1 MGLETQIQTAIIYL
15 LDIYERQGKLFFNR
29 MNNIPTPIKDRVTGK
44 TVGYRKLSTGA
55 KKGIPD
61 IWVIKDGK
69 TIGLE
74 VKAPKGT
81 QRKEQKDIEER
92 FKTNGAEYHIVRSVD
107 EVKKIFQSFSVGNDC
122 VFSNVESCRGN

>member
-1 MGLETQIQTAIIYL
+1 MTETQIQSSIIDYL
-15 LDIYERQGKLFFNR
+15 QVLENQGKLFLHR
-29 MNNIPTPIKDRVTGK
+29 VNNMGVYDPKVKAHRRFPK
-44 TVGYRKLSTGA
+44 GA

-81 QRKEQKDIEER
+81 QRKEQKEIEER
-92 FKTNGAEYHIVRSVD
+92 FKKNGAEYHIVRSVE
-107 EVKKIFQSFSVGNDC
+107 EVRKILDLK
-122 VFSNVESCRGN
+122 

>member
-1 MGLETQIQTAIIYL
+1 MGIETQIQTAIIYL
-15 LDIYERQGKLFFNR
+15 LSFYENQGKLFFNR

-44 TVGYRKLSTGA
+44 TLGYRKLSMGA

-81 QRKEQKDIEER
+81 QQKEQKDIEER
-92 FKTNGAEYHIVRSVD
+92 FKRNGAEYHIVRSVED
-107 EVKKIFQSFSVGNDC
+107 VKKVLDLK
-122 VFSNVESCRGN
+122 

>member
-15 LDIYERQGKLFFNR
+15 LSIYENQGKLFFNR
-29 MNNIPTPIKDRVTGK
+29 MNNTTVPIKDRVTGK
-44 TVGYRKLSTGA
+44 TLGHRKLSLGS
-55 KKGIPD
+55 KRGIPD

-74 VKAPKGT
+74 VKSPKGI

-92 FKTNGAEYHIVRSVD
+92 FKRNGAEYHIVRSVD
-107 EVKKIFQSFSVGNDC
+107 EVRKILNLK
-122 VFSNVESCRGN
+122 

>member
-15 LDIYERQGKLFFNR
+15 LSFYENQGKLFFNR
-29 MNNIPTPIKDRVTGK
+29 MNNTPVPIKDRTGR
-44 TVGYRKLSTGA
+44 VLGHRKLSMGA

-74 VKAPKGT
+74 VKASKGT
-81 QRKEQKDIEER
+81 QRKEQKEIEER
-92 FKTNGAEYHIVRSVD
+92 FKKNGAEYYIVRSVE
-107 EVKKIFQSFSVGNDC
+107 EVRKILDLK
-122 VFSNVESCRGN
+122 